1 MNWTVLQQ
9 YYYIYLISW
18 SLCMLWEELFSGCSW
33 CHCWTNGCSVLC
45 ASKELW
51 IKMYAHSV
59 RIDKIWS
66 NFIGWVWYINMYPSI
81 WSFNIPLSQQPPQA
95 FEVLKISL
103 FLGPKCC
110 SNSLLKVLDLIVNF
124 CKRQLIVSAIFLFC
138 CTSDLKLIFLIVW
151 CNNTGDLGSW
161 EWRVNVWTK

>member
-1 MNWTVLQQ
+1 MNKYGSNGQTVFPLSKYISRSTSTYWALWNGKIKTQTS
-9 YYYIYLISW
+9 YWIYIYMWYGNYDESY
-18 SLCMLWEELFSGCSW
+18 ENG
-33 CHCWTNGCSVLC
+33 WTVLC

-110 SNSLLKVLDLIVNF
+110 SNSPLKVLDLIVNF
-124 CKRQLIVSAIFLFC
+124 CKRQLIVSAIFLFG
-138 CTSDLKLIFLIVW
+138 CTSDL
-151 CNNTGDLGSW
+151 
-161 EWRVNVWTK
+161 

>member
-1 MNWTVLQQ
+1 MCV
-9 YYYIYLISW
+9 
-18 SLCMLWEELFSGCSW
+18 LWEELFSGCSW
-33 CHCWTNGCSVLC
+33 CHCWTSGCSKLC

-110 SNSLLKVLDLIVNF
+110 SNSPLKVLDLIVNF

-138 CTSDLKLIFLIVW
+138 CTSELVNI
-151 CNNTGDLGSW
+151 CNCLMQQHRWFGFMWMTNQFM
-161 EWRVNVWTK
+161 NKIIQ

>member
-1 MNWTVLQQ
+1 MCV
-9 YYYIYLISW
+9 
-18 SLCMLWEELFSGCSW
+18 CGCVCACVRMCVCVLWEELFSGCSW
-33 CHCWTNGCSVLC
+33 CHCWMNGCSVLC

-103 FLGPKCC
+103 FLRPKCC
-110 SNSLLKVLDLIVNF
+110 SNFLLKVLELRVNF
-124 CKRQLIVSAIFLFC
+124 CKRQLIISAIFLFG
-138 CTSDLKLIFLIVW
+138 CTSDPVIY
-151 CNNTGDLGSW
+151 S
-161 EWRVNVWTK
+161 